1 MASPLDFLSHTEP
14 TARPTRRWP
23 SWLLPAAI
31 LGGFAL
37 LFLGLYRDRLL
48 PAPTVQVAP
57 VLVIS
62 ETGSRPSGSSTAKA
76 APLFQASG
84 WVEPDPYAVK
94 ASALVDGV
102 VKSVHVLEGE
112 DVEEGQLLVTLID
125 DDALLALAAA
135 EGRHRLLI
143 SSRSAHLAATEAMGK
158 KSEAAQ
164 AEATAAQ
171 TMEAEAG
178 DQLARQDRLTKA
190 SVVSQSDF
198 TTARLRLQREQSLHL
213 AAQARE
219 GEFAAEVQRMRHEA
233 EAKNDEIALAAVAV
247 EQARLALARTRI
259 LSPIKGRVLRLTA
272 APGDK
277 KMLGMDHPDSST
289 VCVLYDPTHLQ
300 VRVDVPLADAALLQ
314 VGQSA
319 KVHTSLLNDTVFDGT
334 VTRITGEA
342 DLQRNTLQAKVRIQ
356 HPADQ
361 LRPEML
367 CRVEFLSSATAHST
381 TPGATLAT
389 WIPASALQGD
399 TVWVC
404 DPESRRLTQRTVQTS
419 PEKRDDHIRITDGLL
434 PGEQVVLSP
443 GSLRD
448 GQRVHPILSQP

>member
-1 MASPLDFLSHTEP
+1 MASPFDFLSHPEP

-37 LFLGLYRDRLL
+37 VFLGLYRDRIL

-57 VLVIS
+57 VLVVS
-62 ETGSRPSGSSTAKA
+62 ETASRPSGDPTAKGS
-76 APLFQASG
+76 PLFQASG

-125 DDALLALAAA
+125 DDARLALAAA
-135 EGRHRLLI
+135 EGQHRLLI

-289 VCVLYDPTHLQ
+289 VCVLYDPAHLQ

-319 KVHTSLLNDTVFDGT
+319 RVHTSLLNDTVFDGT
-334 VTRITGEA
+334 VSRITGEA

-356 HPADQ
+356 DPADQ

-381 TPGATLAT
+381 TPGATLTT
-389 WIPASALQGD
+389 WIPSSALQGD

-404 DPESRRLTQRTVQTS
+404 DPESRRLTKRTVQAT
-419 PEKRDDHIRITDGLL
+419 PEKRDDHIRITEGVS